1 MKITLAFDFFKGSLT
16 SHEVAEA
23 FEEGLLSCIPACDIC
38 KVVIADGGEGTTE
51 ALVESMHGVYVN
63 VAVSDPLQR
72 TITARYGIVDNGN
85 TAVIEMAKASGL
97 PLLAHS
103 ERNPLMTTTYGTGQ
117 MILDAIDRGCRNFL
131 IGIGGS
137 ATNDGGMGMLSAL
150 GYRFLDKESNPLPGI
165 GKMLA
170 HVASIDDTL
179 LHPTVKE
186 CTFRVACDVTNP
198 LYGENGAAYIFAPQK
213 GADATMVAELDNGL
227 RNYAQVITQYNG
239 YRIDTLPGAGAAGGI
254 GFALMAYCKARFSA
268 GIDIILN
275 VSIQMVLETIKFDQ
289 LIANSTL
296 VVTGEGCID
305 YQTVMGKAPGGVL
318 QAASQQNIPVAAIGG
333 KVKWCDELCNSNYAA
348 IIPITPDDMPLVEAM
363 KPDIARE
370 NVRKAAIH
378 IAQLFNLQ
386 HNNTLK

>member
-1 MKITLAFDFFKGSLT
+1 MKITLAFDSFKGSLT

-239 YRIDTLPGAGAAGGI
+239 YRIDTLPGAGAAGGM
-254 GFALMAYCKARFSA
+254 GGGLKALLDAQLIP
-268 GIDIILN
+268 G
-275 VSIQMVLETIKFDQ
+275 IQMVLETIKFDQ

-370 NVRKAAIH
+370 NVRKAATR
-378 IAQLFNLQ
+378 IAQLFNL